1 MGVLTR
7 KENWESILAT
17 ELLKSKD
24 KAFKYGKN
32 DCTIWSVNMLK
43 SYSDLDWT
51 PPWTNKQEALKFQKN
66 NPMEVLVS
74 KILGPPIGNLATTQR
89 GDLVQIGTGMDSALG
104 ICIGRKVALLKQVEG
119 ICYADLSDCEY
130 SWRI

>member
-1 MGVLTR
+1 MGCLNR

-17 ELLKSKD
+17 ELVNSKD
-24 KAFKYGKN
+24 KPFKYGKN
-32 DCTIWSVNMLK
+32 DCTTWSVNILK
-43 SYSDLDWT
+43 SYTDLTWN
-51 PPWTNKQEALKFQKN
+51 PPWVDKREAIKLQKSK
-66 NPMEVLVS
+66 PMEDQVTEVL
-74 KILGPPIGNLATTQR
+74 GDPIANLATTQR

-104 ICIGRKVALLKQVEG
+104 ICIGRKVALLKPIEG